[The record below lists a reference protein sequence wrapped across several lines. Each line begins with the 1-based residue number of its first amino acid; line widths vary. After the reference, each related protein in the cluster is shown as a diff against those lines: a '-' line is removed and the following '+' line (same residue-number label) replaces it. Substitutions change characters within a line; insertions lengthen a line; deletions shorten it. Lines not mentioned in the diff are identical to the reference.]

1 MSRLQNGQPPRSAH
15 LSKYA
20 TDISADSAVVSKQ
33 IDYLSS
39 KTISTFN
46 LFSSEIEKESNFL
59 ERINSK
65 IKVLQLYSKSSSED
79 IYYYGDSFDNFDNVD
94 TSAKYDLPLA
104 STVDGFLSLPIVN
117 SSVWAIDS
125 VNIIDKDENG
135 NQMSNGFLGNSH
147 MAIQSTTATTQALA
161 NTASSYRYLFQ
172 GGKSLNNVANAYR
185 DKDPDTYFEY
195 EKLKVT
201 NTKGTSQDYEFQYKN
216 KINNQNLIYQWNNS
230 DNTPLSLVLEISKRG
245 SAPANSISITPF
257 FGYDE
262 INITPIK
269 ITSILVET
277 IDPGFDPKEEIL
289 SSSIVVG
296 PTAIPTSV
304 TDSNNFFFKKA
315 VIKFAERNVSKVTV
329 KIEQSSSTGVAIKHA
344 YWTVASAIPNY
355 SFSPTDYIAL
365 EGDNKPKM
373 EDVWA
378 VSSRFNPSLIYNK
391 STISSTTGVESSL
404 DRLIPSISNPTE
416 ITGGSQLSTAIS
428 ISGVQDVP
436 VTYYVMK
443 AFDKKKNK
451 YVYVEKIDVLT
462 PDEFD
467 NECKQVPAGSTI
479 YVNWWPASSKIIG
492 HDTPANAGSSGAAK
506 AFYNASDINDP
517 KYDAILRPF
526 FENPSYLP
534 GDTPSVGIAEQ
545 IYQWW
550 ELKYKMTGVEKND
563 GFKGSS
569 TPSYLLGERY
579 NITEAQIIPEQ
590 FQKITKP
597 KVRYNINLNKNY
609 EIIRDG
615 DNIDDQT
622 VAAKRWSIGL
632 RDISVGNELYNT
644 SAEIIS
650 KPFNFPYPVEYLML
664 YSDYSIPV
672 AEMANEFSEQTEFIS
687 YYISVEGKDGPWLP
701 ISPVENPFNSNI
713 PEIYSFSKN
722 ISSELR
728 IPGIAYV
735 DINSE
740 VNSVRVRIKIRKPN
754 MLNGTPLINYYQLA
768 AKVKRA

>member
-1 MSRLQNGQPPRSAH
+1 MSQLQNGQPPRSAH

-125 VNIIDKDENG
+125 VSIIDKDENG
-135 NQMSNGFLGNSH
+135 NQLSNGFLGNSH

-161 NTASSYRYLFQ
+161 NTASSYKYLFE
-172 GGKSLNNVANAYR
+172 GGKSLNNVASAYR
-185 DKDPDTYFEY
+185 DKNPDTYFEY
-195 EKLKVT
+195 EKLNVT

-230 DNTPLSLVLEISKRG
+230 DNTPLRLVLEVSKRG

-269 ITSILVET
+269 ITSIVIET
-277 IDPGFDPKEEIL
+277 IDSGFDPKEEIL

-315 VIKFAERNVSKVTV
+315 VIKFAERNVSKITV
-329 KIEQSSSTGVAIKHA
+329 KIEQSSSAGVAIKHA
-344 YWTVASAIPNY
+344 YWTVASVIPNY
-355 SFSPTDYIAL
+355 YFSATDYASF
-365 EGDNKPKM
+365 GQDNQPVP
-373 EDVWA
+373 ENIWSG
-378 VSSRFNPSLIYNK
+378 SSRFNPSLIYNK
-391 STISSTTGVESSL
+391 STISSITGVESSL

-416 ITGGSQLSTAIS
+416 ITGGSDLSRRVT

-451 YVYVEKIDVLT
+451 YVYVESIKTLE
-462 PDEFD
+462 PDEFA
-467 NECKQVPAGSTI
+467 NEIKQVPAGKTP
-479 YVNWWPASSKIIG
+479 YVDWWPASSKIIG
-492 HDTPANAGSSGAAK
+492 YDTPGGSAR
-506 AFYNASDINDP
+506 AFYSASNINDP

-526 FENPSYLP
+526 FANPNYVPATP
-534 GDTPSVGIAEQ
+534 GYGVTSDVYE
-545 IYQWW
+545 WW
-550 ELKYKMTGVEKND
+550 ALKYKMTGVEKNSAFM
-563 GFKGSS
+563 GTS
-569 TPSYLLGERY
+569 TPSYYLGERY

-597 KVRYNINLNKNY
+597 QVRYNINLNKNY

-615 DNIDDQT
+615 DKIDDQT

-632 RDISVGNELYNT
+632 RDVSVGNELYNT

-728 IPGIAYV
+728 LPGIAYV

>member
-1 MSRLQNGQPPRSAH
+1 MSLSQNGQPPRSAH
-15 LSKYA
+15 LNKYA
-20 TDISADSAVVSKQ
+20 TDISADSAIVAKQ

-79 IYYYGDSFDNFDNVD
+79 IYYYGDSFDNFDNID

-104 STVDGFLSLPIVN
+104 STVDGFLSLPIVD

-125 VNIIDKDENG
+125 LDILDKDENG
-135 NQMSNGFLGNSH
+135 NKLSNGFLGNSH
-147 MAIQSTTATTQALA
+147 MAIQDTATTTEVLT
-161 NTASSYRYLFQ
+161 NTASSYKYIFE
-172 GGKSLNNVANAYR
+172 GGKSLNNVAYAYR
-185 DKDPDTYFEY
+185 DKNPDTYFEY

-201 NTKGTSQDYEFQYKN
+201 NSRGASQDYEFQYKN

-230 DNTPLSLVLEISKRG
+230 DDTPLKLVLQISKRG

-269 ITSILVET
+269 ITSIMVET
-277 IDPGFDPKEEIL
+277 IDPSFEPKEEIL
-289 SSSIVVG
+289 SSPITVG

-329 KIEQSSSTGVAIKHA
+329 TIEQSSSAGVNIKHA
-344 YWTVASAIPNY
+344 YWTVASVNANY
-355 SFSPTDYIAL
+355 EFSATDYVSFGADSKPVP
-365 EGDNKPKM
+365 EGI
-373 EDVWA
+373 WSS
-378 VSSRFNPSLIYNK
+378 SSRFNPSLIYNR
-391 STISSTTGVESSL
+391 STISSITGVESSL

-416 ITGGSQLSTAIS
+416 ITGGSDLSRRVT

-451 YVYVEKIDVLT
+451 YVYVEGLKPFSTLA
-462 PDEFD
+462 EYD
-467 NECKQVPAGSTI
+467 NELRQVPLGSTPLI
-479 YVNWWPASSKIIG
+479 NWWPATNEILG
-492 HDTPANAGSSGAAK
+492 YDTPANAGSFGAAK
-506 AFYNASDINDP
+506 AFYSSTNINDP

-526 FENPSYLP
+526 FVNPNYIPATP
-534 GDTPSVGIAEQ
+534 GYGVAPDVYE
-545 IYQWW
+545 WW
-550 ELKYKMTGVEKND
+550 ALKYKLTGVEKNS
-563 GFKGSS
+563 GFKGTA
-569 TPSYLLGERY
+569 TPSYFLGERY
-579 NITEAQIIPEQ
+579 NLTEAEIIPEQ
-590 FQKITKP
+590 SQKITKP

-615 DNIDDQT
+615 ASINDQT

-664 YSDYSIPV
+664 YSDYTIPI

-701 ISPVENPFNSNI
+701 ISPVENPFNSNV

-722 ISSELR
+722 VSSELR
-728 IPGIAYV
+728 IPGIAYI
-735 DINSE
+735 DTTSE
-740 VNSVRVRIKIRKPN
+740 INSVRVRIKIRKPN
-754 MLNGTPLINYYQLA
+754 VLNGTPLINYYQLA

>member
-1 MSRLQNGQPPRSAH
+1 
-15 LSKYA
+15 
-20 TDISADSAVVSKQ
+20 
-33 IDYLSS
+33 
-39 KTISTFN
+39 

-79 IYYYGDSFDNFDNVD
+79 IYYYGDSFDNFDNID

-104 STVDGFLSLPIVN
+104 STVDGFLSLPVVD

-125 VNIIDKDENG
+125 VTIVDKDENG
-135 NQMSNGFLGNSH
+135 NQLSNGFLGNSH
-147 MAIQSTTATTQALA
+147 MAIQDAGIATQALA
-161 NTASSYRYLFQ
+161 NTASSYKYLFE
-172 GGKSLNNVANAYR
+172 GGKTLNNVSYAYR
-185 DKDPDTYFEY
+185 DKNPDTYFEY
-195 EKLKVT
+195 EKLRVT
-201 NTKGTSQDYEFQYKN
+201 NARGTSQDYEFQYKN
-216 KINNQNLIYQWNNS
+216 KINNQNLIYQWNDS
-230 DNTPLSLVLEISKRG
+230 DNTPLNLVLEISKRG

-269 ITSILVET
+269 ITSIKIET
-277 IDPGFDPKEEIL
+277 TDPSFNPKEEIL
-289 SSSIVVG
+289 SSPIIVG

-315 VIKFAERNVSKVTV
+315 VIKFPERNVSKVTV
-329 KIEQSSSTGVAIKHA
+329 IIEQSSSAGVAIKHA
-344 YWTVASAIPNY
+344 YWTVASVNANY
-355 SFSPTDYIAL
+355 EFSATDYVSFG
-365 EGDNKPKM
+365 EDNRPVP
-373 EDVWA
+373 ESIWSS
-378 VSSRFNPSLIYNK
+378 SSRFNPNLIYNK
-391 STISSTTGVESSL
+391 STISTITGVDSSL

-416 ITGGSQLSTAIS
+416 ITGGSDLSRRAT
-428 ISGVQDVP
+428 ISGVQDVA

-451 YVYVEKIDVLT
+451 YVYVEDIEVLT
-462 PDEFD
+462 PEEFA
-467 NECKQVPAGSTI
+467 NEIKQVPSGSTP

-492 HDTPANAGSSGAAK
+492 YDTPDNAGAIGSAR
-506 AFYNASDINDP
+506 AFYSPTNINDA
-517 KYDAILRPF
+517 KYDPILRPF
-526 FENPSYLP
+526 FASPNYVAA
-534 GDTPSVGIAEQ
+534 TPNFGYTPEV
-545 IYQWW
+545 YDWW
-550 ELKYKMTGVEKND
+550 SLKYKLTGVEKNS
-563 GFKGSS
+563 GFKGTS
-569 TPSYLLGERY
+569 TPSYFLGQRY
-579 NITEAQIIPEQ
+579 NITENQIIPEQ

-615 DNIDDQT
+615 DKINDQT

-650 KPFNFPYPVEYLML
+650 KPFNFPYPIEYLML
-664 YSDYSIPV
+664 YSDYRIPIT
-672 AEMANEFSEQTEFIS
+672 EMANEFSEQTEFIS

-728 IPGIAYV
+728 IPGIAYI
-735 DINSE
+735 DTTSE
-740 VNSVRVRIKIRKPN
+740 INSVRVRIKIRKPN